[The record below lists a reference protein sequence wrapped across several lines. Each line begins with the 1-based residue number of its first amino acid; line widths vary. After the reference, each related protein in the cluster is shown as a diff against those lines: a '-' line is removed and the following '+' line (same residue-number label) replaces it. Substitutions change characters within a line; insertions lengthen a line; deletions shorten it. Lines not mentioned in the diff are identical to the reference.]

1 MVRSTGGVLG
11 IEAAP
16 VANQIIANMIAP
28 HIIREALNGDRA
40 TLFFLNHFFF
50 LGKWPSG
57 PRVHFAAREKKKKTQ
72 FQFNRKLFF

>member
-40 TLFFLNHFFF
+40 TLFFLNHFFSWEMA
-50 LGKWPSG
+50 LGSSRSLCRPW
-57 PRVHFAAREKKKKTQ
+57 KKKENSIPIQPKTI
-72 FQFNRKLFF
+72 F

>member
-40 TLFFLNHFFF
+40 TLFF
-50 LGKWPSG
+50 
-57 PRVHFAAREKKKKTQ
+57 
-72 FQFNRKLFF
+72 